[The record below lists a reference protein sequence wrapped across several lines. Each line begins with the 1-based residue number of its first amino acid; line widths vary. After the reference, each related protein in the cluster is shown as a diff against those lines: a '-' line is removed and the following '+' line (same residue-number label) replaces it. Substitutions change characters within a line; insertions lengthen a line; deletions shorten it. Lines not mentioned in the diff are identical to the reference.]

1 MKSSN
6 DVCVIIAAAGKGE
19 RAALGYNKTLWRDGG
34 CSIVRKTAEKF
45 GFVKK
50 IIVACARRKGSY
62 LGRIQR
68 YA

>member
-50 IIVACARRKGSY
+50 IIVACAPGE
-62 LGRIQR
+62 
-68 YA
+68 